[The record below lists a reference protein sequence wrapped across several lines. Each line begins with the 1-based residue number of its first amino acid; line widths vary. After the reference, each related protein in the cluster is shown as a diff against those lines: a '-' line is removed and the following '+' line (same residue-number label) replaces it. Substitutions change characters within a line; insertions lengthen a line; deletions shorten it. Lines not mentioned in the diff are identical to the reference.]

1 MQLQDAIGAMT
12 YGEVDQ
18 LAQLKVA
25 DTRLWD
31 ETLWPDPSKLELIS
45 VSGKDVQSYQSI
57 TSLERRKVIDLIRQH
72 VLKERSTETSVYVR
86 PSPPADPSV
95 DTVYGRVSAPIHGY
109 SRIAVAFVDLMPT
122 ANWMHPCLYVFV
134 DLDNFEYSVI
144 DDTSPPED
152 MRQFERVESD

>member
-1 MQLQDAIGAMT
+1 MQLQDSIGAMT

-18 LAQLKVA
+18 RVQLEAV
-25 DTRLWD
+25 DTLLWGK
-31 ETLWPDPSKLELIS
+31 TLRIDPSKLEIS

-57 TSLERRKVIDLIRQH
+57 TSLECRKVIDLIRQL
-72 VLKERSTETSVYVR
+72 VLKERSTEAIVYMR
-86 PSPPADPSV
+86 PSPPADPSI

-109 SRIAVAFVDLMPT
+109 SRIAVAFVDLIPT
-122 ANWMHPCLYVFV
+122 ANWMHPCLYLFV
-134 DLDNFEYSVI
+134 DLDSFEYSVI